1 MTSLYCV
8 SAVQSHTLTQFVQS
22 VFRNQMSTLIS
33 SKSVLTLALEE
44 RLTAVCILLSHY
56 SFRDIIE
63 QDIITIC
70 CTAATPHT
78 VVRNDA

>member
-8 SAVQSHTLTQFVQS
+8 SAVQSHTLTPFVQS
-22 VFRNQMSTLIS
+22 VFRNQLSTLIS

-44 RLTAVCILLSHY
+44 RPPTVCILLSHY
-56 SFRDIIE
+56 SFRDVLE
-63 QDIITIC
+63 QDNHLLRSGN
-70 CTAATPHT
+70 PHT